1 MESKLRSIQEALELM
16 LEVVRDRR
24 LVLLEVAVAVLILA
38 ELIFTALRG
47 SRSGVVP
54 GCRPLRG

>member
-24 LVLLEVAVAVLILA
+24 LVLLEVAVVVLILA
-38 ELIFTALRG
+38 ELMFTALR
-47 SRSGVVP
+47 
-54 GCRPLRG
+54 LL